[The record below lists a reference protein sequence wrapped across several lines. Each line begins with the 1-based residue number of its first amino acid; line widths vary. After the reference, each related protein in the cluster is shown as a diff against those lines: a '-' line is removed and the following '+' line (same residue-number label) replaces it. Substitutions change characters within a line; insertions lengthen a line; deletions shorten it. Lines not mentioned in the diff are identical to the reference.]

1 MEFAFWAKFLLPLYL
16 LVIDIATST
25 ETTTEQIKNYG

>member
-1 MEFAFWAKFLLPLYL
+1 MKFICWVKFLLPLYL
-16 LVIDIATST
+16 LLIDLTAST